1 MVVPPFSP
9 AVGPV
14 ACTCHGLLV
23 STTTSA
29 PCRDITVPECCRTW
43 DSACVSP
50 LREMSLIWQKKR
62 TELGAQGRA
71 ARASLLPSKPSGQ
84 PVRGPGRRCWIQ
96 RLHQSFHYGKAAWN
110 PLGASPWNLRR
121 PHALFGPELRE
132 VGLLKA
138 AYFGIW
144 CRTMQSLFC
153 CKMPEIHASEGILEK
168 FIKKCIRWHTAVAAW
183 DTHIPHWSV

>member
-1 MVVPPFSP
+1 MLCVRTDGSSGIRDGGATLLPCCGTSGLHLPRF
-9 AVGPV
+9 
-14 ACTCHGLLV
+14 ACFYHYL
-23 STTTSA
+23 S

-121 PHALFGPELRE
+121 PHALFGSELRE

-153 CKMPEIHASEGILEK
+153 CKMPEIHASMHLRESWK
-168 FIKKCIRWHTAVAAW
+168 
-183 DTHIPHWSV
+183 SS